1 MYVIPENK
9 RRVDWPQ
16 TYRSKAYLWLW
27 KIETYYKQ
35 MHRWSQVPYC
45 LVHQENLIESNL
57 LSCIINKRIAI
68 ALPIAA
74 GIAVL
79 AYIFSFQVGAYA
91 AFPAIVAI
99 AILGYAV
106 SKPAWLIVERVTT
119 SDYGNTPL
127 LAISNA
133 DREYY
138 ASLVEALRKAEEVF
152 MAHSETK
159 NLRSLSRIYRN
170 EAYKIL
176 DFLRS
181 QNLDRSSKRFYV
193 EYDGRAYHAILQ
205 FQYERPRLVD

>member
-1 MYVIPENK
+1 MIMEDRDLLQANASMIAGTLLFSPFK
-9 RRVDWPQ
+9 
-16 TYRSKAYLWLW
+16 
-27 KIETYYKQ
+27 
-35 MHRWSQVPYC
+35 
-45 LVHQENLIESNL
+45 ENLIESNL
-57 LSCIINKRIAI
+57 LSCIINKRIVI
-68 ALPIAA
+68 ALFIAA

-106 SKPAWLIVERVTT
+106 SKPAWLIVERVT
-119 SDYGNTPL
+119 SDYGKTPL

-133 DREYY
+133 NREYY
-138 ASLVEALRKAEEVF
+138 VSLVEALRKAEEVY
-152 MAHSETK
+152 MARSETK
-159 NLRSLSRIYRN
+159 NLKSLSRIYRN

>member
-1 MYVIPENK
+1 MIMEDRDVL
-9 RRVDWPQ
+9 Q
-16 TYRSKAYLWLW
+16 TNASMIAGTLLFSPSK
-27 KIETYYKQ
+27 
-35 MHRWSQVPYC
+35 
-45 LVHQENLIESNL
+45 ENLIESNL
-57 LSCIINKRIAI
+57 LSCIINKRIVI

-74 GIAVL
+74 VIAVL
-79 AYIFSFQVGAYA
+79 AYIFSFQAGAYA

-99 AILGYAV
+99 EVLGYAV
-106 SKPAWLIVERVTT
+106 SKHAWLIVERVTT
-119 SDYGNTPL
+119 SDYGKTPL

-138 ASLVEALRKAEEVF
+138 SSLVEALRKAEEVF

-176 DFLRS
+176 DSLRS
-181 QNLDRSSKRFYV
+181 QNLDRSSRWFYV

>member
-1 MYVIPENK
+1 MEDRDLLQANASMIAGTLLFSPFK
-9 RRVDWPQ
+9 
-16 TYRSKAYLWLW
+16 
-27 KIETYYKQ
+27 
-35 MHRWSQVPYC
+35 
-45 LVHQENLIESNL
+45 ENLIESNL
-57 LSCIINKRIAI
+57 LSCIINKRIVI

-159 NLRSLSRIYRN
+159 HSKYLISL
-170 EAYKIL
+170 EAKIKTAHPKG
-176 DFLRS
+176 FTWS
-181 QNLDRSSKRFYV
+181 MTA
-193 EYDGRAYHAILQ
+193 EPTM
-205 FQYERPRLVD
+205 QYCNFSMKDQGLLTKNPSFV

>member
-1 MYVIPENK
+1 MEDRDLLQANASMIAGTLLFSPFK
-9 RRVDWPQ
+9 
-16 TYRSKAYLWLW
+16 
-27 KIETYYKQ
+27 
-35 MHRWSQVPYC
+35 
-45 LVHQENLIESNL
+45 ENLIESNL
-57 LSCIINKRIAI
+57 LSCIINKRIVI

-74 GIAVL
+74 GISVL
-79 AYIFSFQVGAYA
+79 AYIFSFQVGAFA

-181 QNLDRSSKRFYV
+181 QNHDLSSKRFYV
-193 EYDGRAYHAILQ
+193 EYDGRAYHAMLQ

>member
-1 MYVIPENK
+1 MEDRDLLQANASMIAGTLLFSPFK
-9 RRVDWPQ
+9 
-16 TYRSKAYLWLW
+16 
-27 KIETYYKQ
+27 
-35 MHRWSQVPYC
+35 
-45 LVHQENLIESNL
+45 ENLIESNL
-57 LSCIINKRIAI
+57 LSCIINKRIVI

-119 SDYGNTPL
+119 SDYGKTPL
-127 LAISNA
+127 LVISNA
-133 DREYY
+133 DREYH
-138 ASLVEALRKAEEVF
+138 ASLVEALRKAEEVY
-152 MAHSETK
+152 MARSEKK
-159 NLRSLSRIYRN
+159 NLKSLSRIYRN

>member
-1 MYVIPENK
+1 MIMEDRDVL
-9 RRVDWPQ
+9 Q
-16 TYRSKAYLWLW
+16 TNASMIAGTLLFSPSK
-27 KIETYYKQ
+27 
-35 MHRWSQVPYC
+35 
-45 LVHQENLIESNL
+45 ENLIESNL
-57 LSCIINKRIAI
+57 LSCIINKRIVI

-74 GIAVL
+74 VIAVL
-79 AYIFSFQVGAYA
+79 AYIFSFQAGAYA

-119 SDYGNTPL
+119 SDYGKTPL

-138 ASLVEALRKAEEVF
+138 ASLVEALRKAEEVY
-152 MAHSETK
+152 MARSETK
-159 NLRSLSRIYRN
+159 NLKSLSRIYRN

>member
-1 MYVIPENK
+1 MIMEDRDLLQANASMIAGTLLFSPFK
-9 RRVDWPQ
+9 
-16 TYRSKAYLWLW
+16 
-27 KIETYYKQ
+27 
-35 MHRWSQVPYC
+35 
-45 LVHQENLIESNL
+45 ENLIESNL
-57 LSCIINKRIAI
+57 LSCIINKRIVI

-106 SKPAWLIVERVTT
+106 SKPAWLIVERVT
-119 SDYGNTPL
+119 SDYGKTPL
-127 LAISNA
+127 LAISDAN
-133 DREYY
+133 REYY
-138 ASLVEALRKAEEVF
+138 VSLVEALRKAEEVY
-152 MAHSETK
+152 MARSETK
-159 NLRSLSRIYRN
+159 NLKSLSRIYRN

>member
-1 MYVIPENK
+1 MIMEDRDLLQANASMIAGTLLFSPFK
-9 RRVDWPQ
+9 
-16 TYRSKAYLWLW
+16 
-27 KIETYYKQ
+27 
-35 MHRWSQVPYC
+35 
-45 LVHQENLIESNL
+45 ENLIESNL
-57 LSCIINKRIAI
+57 LSCIINKRIVI

-106 SKPAWLIVERVTT
+106 SKPAWLIVERVT
-119 SDYGNTPL
+119 SDYGKTPL

-133 DREYY
+133 NREYY
-138 ASLVEALRKAEEVF
+138 VSLVEALRKAEEVY
-152 MAHSETK
+152 MARSETK
-159 NLRSLSRIYRN
+159 NLKSLSRIYRN

>member
-1 MYVIPENK
+1 M
-9 RRVDWPQ
+9 
-16 TYRSKAYLWLW
+16 
-27 KIETYYKQ
+27 
-35 MHRWSQVPYC
+35 
-45 LVHQENLIESNL
+45 
-57 LSCIINKRIAI
+57 LSCIINKRLVI

-79 AYIFSFQVGAYA
+79 AYIFSFQVGVRDA

-106 SKPAWLIVERVTT
+106 SKPAWLIVERVTI
-119 SDYGNTPL
+119 SDYGQTPL

-133 DREYY
+133 DGEYY
-138 ASLVEALRKAEEVF
+138 ASLVEALRKAEEVY
-152 MAHSETK
+152 MARSETK
-159 NLRSLSRIYRN
+159 NLKSLSRIYRN

-205 FQYERPRLVD
+205 FQYERPKLVD